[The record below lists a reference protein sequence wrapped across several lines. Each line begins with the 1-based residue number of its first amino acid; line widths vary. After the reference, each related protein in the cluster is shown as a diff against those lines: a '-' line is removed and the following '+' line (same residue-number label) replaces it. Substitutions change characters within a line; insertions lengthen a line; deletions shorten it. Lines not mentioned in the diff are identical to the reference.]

1 MRRLLTS
8 GGELRAW
15 DGRDRI
21 RQLVDGGFDVTVG
34 SGAVPEQREGW
45 MALGVTQFH
54 ASCREVDEHPTALFD
69 GKSSKVSAAAVRRW
83 FNP

>member
-1 MRRLLTS
+1 M
-8 GGELRAW
+8 
-15 DGRDRI
+15 
-21 RQLVDGGFDVTVG
+21 TVG
-34 SGAVPEQREGW
+34 SGVVPEQREDW

-69 GKSSKVSAAAVRRW
+69 GKSSKVSAVAVRRW

>member
-1 MRRLLTS
+1 M
-8 GGELRAW
+8 
-15 DGRDRI
+15 
-21 RQLVDGGFDVTVG
+21 TVG
-34 SGAVPEQREGW
+34 SGVVPEQREDW

-54 ASCREVDEHPTALFD
+54 ASCREVDEHPTALD